1 MADAQTVYVDD
12 SGTDSKSR
20 IVSAGLCVA
29 TVDRWLDFGDR
40 WKKIADNVG
49 FDLKHWHMT
58 EFAACRPTNLCQQC
72 QRGKLTA
79 VEHPW
84 QKWSEKKREMVLKR
98 MAKALITTVEYG
110 LGIAHTKEDYEKHV
124 RDSPARPLANEPVG
138 DEHFT
143 FALQQCGGQL
153 AEWRAAT
160 ASDSPLKFVF
170 DLSSTKQRDE
180 IANVFFAAARDR
192 IKYRGAIER
201 WFDGNGVAYE
211 SRKEVPQLLAADMI
225 AWTVAT
231 IRARQMFRTG
241 RFVEVKQLGM
251 LFTGTKNIN
260 IGYTDTPAFVKWEE
274 GVLDA
279 AKTA

>member
-1 MADAQTVYVDD
+1 MVDAQTVYLDD
-12 SGTDSKSR
+12 SGTDPKSR
-20 IVSAGLCVA
+20 IASAGMCIA
-29 TVDRWLDFGDR
+29 TVDRWLDFADR

-58 EFAACRPTNLCQQC
+58 EFAACRPTNFCQQC
-72 QRGKLTA
+72 QKGKLTA

-84 QKWSEKKREMVLKR
+84 RKWSDKKREMVLKR

-110 LGIAHTKEDYEKHV
+110 LGIAHTKEDYEKYV
-124 RDSPARPLANEPVG
+124 RDSPARALAGEPVG

-143 FALQQCGGQL
+143 FAVQQCGGKL
-153 AEWRAAT
+153 AEWRAAQAIT
-160 ASDSPLKFVF
+160 SPLKFVF

-180 IANVFFAAARDR
+180 IANVFFAAVRD
-192 IKYRGAIER
+192 KYRDSIEQ
-201 WFDGNGVAYE
+201 WFDGTGVAFE
-211 SRKEVPQLLAADMI
+211 SRKNTPQLLAADMI

-231 IRARQMFRTG
+231 IRSRQMFRRG

-251 LFTGTKNIN
+251 LFTGTNNIN
-260 IGYTDTPAFVKWEE
+260 LGYTAVEPFIKWEKDI
-274 GVLDA
+274 LDA